1 MSASLPTLPLAAFW
15 LSIQVAAWTTALLVP
30 LGLCLGR
37 WLAFSRWRGR
47 PWLEAALL
55 LPLVLPPTVIGY
67 YLLVAL
73 SPTAPLGGAL
83 AALFGQPLV
92 FSFPGLVIASLVV
105 NLPFAVQPV
114 QQAYAALPANIREA
128 AIVSGL
134 SPAATFLAIELPL
147 TWTGLFGA
155 AALVFAHTLGEFG
168 VVLMVGGNIDGVTR
182 TLSIAIYDD
191 VQSFEMSSAGLAS
204 FALVLFSLLALAAV
218 RLAAGRVQEPRG
230 ER

>member
-1 MSASLPTLPLAAFW
+1 MPSLPLDAFW
-15 LSIQVAAWTTALLVP
+15 LSVQVAAWTTLLLAP
-30 LGLCLGR
+30 LGLLLGR

-67 YLLVAL
+67 YLLLVL
-73 SPTAPLGGAL
+73 SPAAPFGGAL
-83 AALFGQPLV
+83 AALVGQPLV
-92 FSFPGLVIASLVV
+92 FSFPGLVLASVVV

-114 QQAYAALPANIREA
+114 QQAYAALPSNVREA

-134 SPAATFLAIELPL
+134 TPARTFLAVELPL

-155 AALVFAHTLGEFG
+155 SALVFAHTLGEFG
-168 VVLMVGGNIDGVTR
+168 VVLMVGGNIEGVTR

-191 VQSFEMSSAGLAS
+191 VQAFDMRGAGLS
-204 FALVLFSLLALAAV
+204 SLALVLFSLLALAAV
-218 RLAAGRVQEPRG
+218 RLAAGRAEEPRAG
-230 ER
+230 LPR